1 MTETAALTIDL
12 EWFEHTPAYRGFG
25 FGRFR
30 RYTETEALFIPIK
43 ELAMHLDEH
52 TLTNHQVTV
61 CLAGGAVLGPFNATW
76 SKDRGGDARE
86 LVKEYDAFLQG
97 QKQKR
102 FKFFLNDTHTNT
114 VHTLILNFEQI
125 TGICDHVFLLNK

>member
-1 MTETAALTIDL
+1 
-12 EWFEHTPAYRGFG
+12 
-25 FGRFR
+25 
-30 RYTETEALFIPIK
+30 
-43 ELAMHLDEH
+43 MHLDEH
-52 TLTNHQVTV
+52 TLTNHQITL

-97 QKQKR
+97 QPQKR

-114 VHTLILNFEQI
+114 VHTPILNFEQI